1 MAINYTL
8 NWSDDSLKAPFTLVG
23 GTIDTTTTSLAL
35 TGKSSVNWGERV
47 QENLLHLLEN
57 FASSGIAP
65 ANPTQGQQWYDAATG
80 QLKLFTATGWVVV
93 YPQQGGGG
101 TSTAS
106 TSTSTG
112 SGPTVYGIPSQA
124 TINSTITWGV
134 SGGVPNSTFSYSHS
148 LGSGSPVTQTYT
160 LDGAG
165 GFTSSLNVG
174 GTVGNMNHTFVFAG
188 GVTRTA
194 STLVVTTGTST
205 STSSTSGTST
215 STSSTSGTSTSATSR
230 TATSATSRTATSA
243 TSRTATSATSRTSTS
258 TATSG
263 GGE

>member
-243 TSRTATSATSRTSTS
+243 TSRTSTS